1 MGLKAPPCNIGQMK
15 DKQVE
20 ALAADVYTRLAA
32 ARTQLDDQM
41 RALGLGLANGW
52 RVTEELKHTVTGTE
66 WTFKPVHLREPSPP
80 LEVKV
85 AIDHEGRPL

>member
-1 MGLKAPPCNIGQMK
+1 ME

-20 ALAADVYTRLAA
+20 ALATEVFSRLASARKELA
-32 ARTQLDDQM
+32 AKMAD
-41 RALGLGLANGW
+41 LGLSLANGW
-52 RVTEELKHTVTGTE
+52 RVTEELRHTVQGTE

>member
-1 MGLKAPPCNIGQMK
+1 ME

-20 ALAADVYTRLAA
+20 ALAAEVFARLAA
-32 ARTQLDDQM
+32 ARTQLAEQM
-41 RALGLGLANGW
+41 RTLGLGVSNGW

-66 WTFKPVHLREPSPP
+66 WTFRPVHLREPSPP

-85 AIDHEGRPL
+85 AIDHDGRPL

>member
-1 MGLKAPPCNIGQMK
+1 ME

-20 ALAADVYTRLAA
+20 ALAAEVVTRLAEARRQLA
-32 ARTQLDDQM
+32 AQM
-41 RALGLGLANGW
+41 SAMGLGIANGW
-52 RVTEELKHTVTGTE
+52 RVTEELKHTVRGTE

-85 AIDHEGRPL
+85 AIDHDGRPL

>member
-1 MGLKAPPCNIGQMK
+1 ME

-20 ALAADVYTRLAA
+20 ALANEVFSRRASARKELAA
-32 ARTQLDDQM
+32 KMAD
-41 RALGLGLANGW
+41 LGLSLGNGW
-52 RVTEELKHTVTGTE
+52 RVTEELRHTVQGTE

>member
-1 MGLKAPPCNIGQMK
+1 ME

-20 ALAADVYTRLAA
+20 ELASEVFARLAEARKMLAA
-32 ARTQLDDQM
+32 QM
-41 RALGLGLANGW
+41 SQLGLGLANGW
-52 RVTEELKHTVTGTE
+52 RVTEELRHTVQGTE
-66 WTFKPVHLREPSPP
+66 WTFRPVHLREPSPP